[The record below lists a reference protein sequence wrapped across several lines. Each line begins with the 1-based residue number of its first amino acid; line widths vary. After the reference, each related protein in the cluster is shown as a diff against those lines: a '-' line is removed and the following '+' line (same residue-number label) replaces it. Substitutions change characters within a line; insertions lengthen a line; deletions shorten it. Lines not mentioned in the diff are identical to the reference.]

1 MGRDVK
7 AVLFDLDGT
16 LVDSLPELYEGVRR
30 AMIDL
35 GHQPPSKEQ
44 VRDMIGRGVQVLVQR
59 ILDSQSLPTDAE
71 SREALLQLLIKHW
84 GDTAGEYTE
93 FFPGTIEGIKALRA
107 AGIKVGLVT
116 NKWHDLAVEFLEHQG
131 ILSLFDVIVA
141 GDDCPRNKP
150 APDMLEK
157 AMRDLGVT
165 KEESIMVGDSRNDA
179 LAARAAGVREAL
191 VETGYNEGV
200 SIQEWAREEGFTRC
214 YQDARSVCDA
224 VVQGTFS

>member
-35 GHQPPSKEQ
+35 GHQSPSKEQ

-116 NKWHDLAVEFLEHQG
+116 NKWHDLA
-131 ILSLFDVIVA
+131 D
-141 GDDCPRNKP
+141 RK
-150 APDMLEK
+150 
-157 AMRDLGVT
+157 
-165 KEESIMVGDSRNDA
+165 
-179 LAARAAGVREAL
+179 
-191 VETGYNEGV
+191 
-200 SIQEWAREEGFTRC
+200 
-214 YQDARSVCDA
+214 SV
-224 VVQGTFS
+224 V

>member
-35 GHQPPSKEQ
+35 GHQSPSKEQ

-107 AGIKVGLVT
+107 AGST
-116 NKWHDLAVEFLEHQG
+116 RAFCH
-131 ILSLFDVIVA
+131 SL
-141 GDDCPRNKP
+141 
-150 APDMLEK
+150 M
-157 AMRDLGVT
+157 
-165 KEESIMVGDSRNDA
+165 
-179 LAARAAGVREAL
+179 
-191 VETGYNEGV
+191 
-200 SIQEWAREEGFTRC
+200 
-214 YQDARSVCDA
+214 
-224 VVQGTFS
+224 

>member
-35 GHQPPSKEQ
+35 GHQSPSKEP

>member
-35 GHQPPSKEQ
+35 GHQSPSKEQ

-116 NKWHDLAVEFLEHQG
+116 NKWHDLAVEFLEHQS

-214 YQDARSVCDA
+214 YQDARLVCDA

>member
-35 GHQPPSKEQ
+35 GHQSPSKEQ

-157 AMRDLGVT
+157 ARRDLGVT